1 MGLPQTERKTAMARK
16 AKEITV
22 RSWHRGQPHD
32 WTGTVEDLRSNVFG
46 YTLEC
51 GNSWNHKINR
61 FPKTGKALVKALN
74 QSVDET
80 QGGCYERDYY
90 ELMS

>member
-1 MGLPQTERKTAMARK
+1 MAK
-16 AKEITV
+16 DITV
-22 RSWHRGQPHD
+22 RAYHRCRTRD
-32 WTGTVEDLRSNVFG
+32 WTGTVEDLRSDVFG

-80 QGGCYERDYY
+80 QGGCYDRDSY
-90 ELMS
+90 ELV